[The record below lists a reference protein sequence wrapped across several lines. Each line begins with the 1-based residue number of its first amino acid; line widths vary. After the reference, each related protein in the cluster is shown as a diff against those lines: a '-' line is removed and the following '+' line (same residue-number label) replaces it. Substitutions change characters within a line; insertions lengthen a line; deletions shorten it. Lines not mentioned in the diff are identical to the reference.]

1 MIKLFLVDQRSN
13 RFRRKL
19 IEFVNA
25 VVDETIE
32 KNRYHRQR
40 IIKENKQIRQKNYE
54 PDLNDPKENRIN
66 LQIDKCCIITRRET
80 YLTVD
85 INNPILPK
93 NNGSTHDID
102 MDGKH

>member
-40 IIKENKQIRQKNYE
+40 IIKENKQIR
-54 PDLNDPKENRIN
+54 
-66 LQIDKCCIITRRET
+66 
-80 YLTVD
+80 
-85 INNPILPK
+85 
-93 NNGSTHDID
+93 
-102 MDGKH
+102 